1 MENLREEDVALYQAQ
16 WKSLVQG
23 SEMMDAVPLE
33 KARKY
38 LLDADILPEKNIDQV
53 LEHFDQNELVEKKT
67 FFSILSVLSLTIK
80 RVQNEI
86 FSEDIFCANSENT
99 QTKKDMMA
107 NRFLEENI
115 DGEKSQKKDNWAIA
129 AIAAAHGIVLE
140 ENTPEEI
147 QVPEDSPR
155 SSSGLNLDLELTRD
169 NEAVE
174 AALQLMSPSST
185 WKAFDRLTLDENNP
199 PRDPSVQEST
209 DVRLVFQELSIGSST
224 LMTCLVLNKVIR
236 KARTAK

>member
-1 MENLREEDVALYQAQ
+1 MENLREEDVASYQAQ

-53 LEHFDQNELVEKKT
+53 LEHFDQKELVEKKT
-67 FFSILSVLSLTIK
+67 FFSILSVLSLTIE

-107 NRFLEENI
+107 NPFLEEND
-115 DGEKSQKKDNWAIA
+115 DGETSQKKDNWAIA
-129 AIAAAHGIVLE
+129 AIAAARGIVLE
-140 ENTPEEI
+140 ENAPEES

-155 SSSGLNLDLELTRD
+155 SSSGLNVDLELTRD

-185 WKAFDRLTLDENNP
+185 WKAFDRLSLDENNP

-209 DVRLVFQELSIGSST
+209 DVRLVVQELSIGSTT
-224 LMTCLVLNKVIR
+224 LMTCLVLSKVTR